1 MMGVCNVGVR
11 SALICYGVQRVNR
24 HRESINTRSRKTEN
38 LIIGANE
45 QNYLSLELV
54 SVSHFLRSSRK

>member
-1 MMGVCNVGVR
+1 MGVCNVGVR

-45 QNYLSLELV
+45 QNYL
-54 SVSHFLRSSRK
+54 